1 MGRVGMELL
10 ESRVDASGG
19 HLIRGRVPRGGI
31 EGRGGGVR

>member
-19 HLIRGRVPRGGI
+19 DLRGRVSRGGI